1 MQALS
6 QATIDFLKLYWVP
19 LLCGVAIV
27 AILPL
32 IVGYIVLV
40 ERKLMADMQA
50 RLGPMRVGPHGLL
63 QPIADAVKLLIKEDI
78 IPENADR
85 LVFWLAP
92 VLSVGVALLSMA
104 GLAIGPAFQ
113 IAQDINIGILFVVG
127 VSSMGIF
134 GIVLGGW
141 ASNSNYSLM
150 GALRSSAQLVS
161 YETAAGMALVSGL
174 LFAGTL
180 NIKSIVAA
188 QQDEGVWF
196 VLLAPVAFF
205 TYLVASIAETNRA
218 PFDLPEAE
226 SELVAGYM
234 TEFSGFRWSLYFLA
248 EYTNMIVVA
257 SVATTLFLGGWLRPF
272 PKTHWLNFLDF
283 VPPLMTAAIG
293 GYCVWR
299 APKQPSRVQ
308 QLFMLA
314 VAGLCFAVALVLAA
328 PVIAPIVKPSLA
340 EVVKPFYAG
349 IHGGFW
355 FLFKVS
361 AYIYLFMWL
370 RFTVP
375 RYRFDQ
381 LMRLGWHFLIPLS
394 IINLLVVGVAM
405 IVGAYFHLQGG
416 WLLLATTPAAIIAL
430 VAALLILAIEQ
441 KSDTRQNRA
450 PPTARRMINAK
461 RLKKRSRQNR
471 RLPSKNR
478 K

>member
-1 MQALS
+1 MNAAL
-6 QATIDFLKLYWVP
+6 QATLEFLKLYWAP
-19 LLCGVAIV
+19 LLCGVAVV

-40 ERKLMADMQA
+40 ERKIMADMQA

-78 IPENADR
+78 IPENADK

-92 VLSVGVALLSMA
+92 VLSVGAGLLSLA

-127 VSSMGIF
+127 ISALGIF

-141 ASNSNYSLM
+141 ASNSHYSLM

-161 YETAAGMALVSGL
+161 YETAAGMALVSAL
-174 LFAGTL
+174 LFTGTL
-180 NIKSIVAA
+180 NIKSIVEA
-188 QQDEGVWF
+188 QSKEGIWF

-272 PKTHWLNFLDF
+272 ASVHELPGFHLMNFLDLLPTLLL
-283 VPPLMTAAIG
+283 VAVAA
-293 GYCVWR
+293 YCVVR
-299 APKQPSRVQ
+299 VPKQPTRVQ

-314 VAGLCFAVALVLAA
+314 VAGLCFVVGLVLLA
-328 PVIAPIVKPSLA
+328 PVVVPIA
-340 EVVKPFYAG
+340 KPFYAG
-349 IHGGFW
+349 VHGGFW
-355 FLFKVS
+355 FIFKVS
-361 AYIYLFMWL
+361 LYIYFFMWL
-370 RFTVP
+370 RFTIP

-394 IINLLVVGVAM
+394 IINVLLVGVAL
-405 IVGAYFHLQGG
+405 IAGAYFHLHG
-416 WLLLATTPAAIIAL
+416 WGLLLVTTPAAILAL
-430 VAALLILAIEQ
+430 LAAFLILALEKQHDARQEQ
-441 KSDTRQNRA
+441 TAASDFYA
-450 PPTARRMINAK
+450 G
-461 RLKKRSRQNR
+461 
-471 RLPSKNR
+471 
-478 K
+478 

>member
-1 MQALS
+1 MEFVKQ
-6 QATIDFLKLYWVP
+6 YWAP
-19 LLCGVAIV
+19 LVCGLVIV
-27 AILPL
+27 AVLPL
-32 IVGYIVLV
+32 IVGYVVLV
-40 ERKLMADMQA
+40 ERKIMADMQA

-78 IPENADR
+78 IPEDADK

-92 VLSVGVALLSMA
+92 VLSVAAALLAIA

-113 IAQDINIGILFVVG
+113 IAKDVNIGILFVVG
-127 VSSMGIF
+127 VSAMGIF

-141 ASNSNYSLM
+141 ASNSHYSLI

-161 YETAAGMALVSGL
+161 YETAAGMALVCGL

-180 NIKSIVAA
+180 NIASIVEA
-188 QQDEGVWF
+188 QRTQGIWF
-196 VLLAPVAFF
+196 GLLAPVAFF

-272 PKTHWLNFLDF
+272 SETHWLNFIDF
-283 VPPLMTAAIG
+283 LPPLLMICIG
-293 GYCVWR
+293 VYCLIR
-299 APKQPSRVQ
+299 TPKQPARVQ

-328 PVIAPIVKPSLA
+328 PVLVPIIKPSLA
-340 EVVKPFYAG
+340 AAVKPYYEG
-349 IHGGFW
+349 ILGGFW
-355 FLFKVS
+355 FVFKVS
-361 AYIYLFMWL
+361 AYIYFFMWL
-370 RFTVP
+370 RFTLP

-394 IINLLVVGVAM
+394 IINVLLIGIAM
-405 IVGAYFHLQGG
+405 IAGQYFHLAG
-416 WLLLATTPAAIIAL
+416 WSLLLTTIPASIIAL
-430 VAALLILAIEQ
+430 IVALFILATEQ
-441 KSDTRQNRA
+441 KSEPQKASGAA
-450 PPTARRMINAK
+450 PDSYA
-461 RLKKRSRQNR
+461 
-471 RLPSKNR
+471 
-478 K
+478 

>member
-1 MQALS
+1 MSAVLH
-6 QATIDFLKLYWVP
+6 ATIEFLKLYWAP
-19 LLCGVAIV
+19 LLCGVVIV
-27 AILPL
+27 AVLPI

-40 ERKLMADMQA
+40 ERKVMADMQA

-78 IPENADR
+78 IPDNADK

-92 VLSVGVALLSMA
+92 VLSVGAGLLAIA

-113 IAQDINIGILFVVG
+113 IAPNINIGILFVVG
-127 VSSMGIF
+127 ISAMGIF

-141 ASNSNYSLM
+141 ASNSHYSLM

-174 LFAGTL
+174 LFAGSL
-180 NIKSIVAA
+180 NITSIVEA
-188 QQDEGVWF
+188 QRTQGIWF
-196 VLLAPVAFF
+196 GMLAPVALFV
-205 TYLVASIAETNRA
+205 YGVASIAETNRA

-248 EYTNMIVVA
+248 EYANMIVVA

-272 PKTHWLNFLDF
+272 SEVHWMNFLDF
-283 VPPLMTAAIG
+283 GPPLLMIAIAV
-293 GYCVWR
+293 YCVMR
-299 APKQPSRVQ
+299 APKQPVRVQ

-314 VAGLCFAVALVLAA
+314 VAGFCFVVALVLAA
-328 PVIAPIVKPSLA
+328 PVLLPMLKPSLA
-340 EVVKPFYAG
+340 AAVQPYYAG

-361 AYIYLFMWL
+361 VYIYCFMWL

-394 IINLLVVGVAM
+394 IINVLVVGVAL
-405 IVGAYFHLQGG
+405 IAAEYFHLQG
-416 WLLLATTPAAIIAL
+416 WAMLLVTTPAAIIAL
-430 VAALLILAIEQ
+430 VAALAILAADSSRKE
-441 KSDTRQNRA
+441 RERA
-450 PPTARRMINAK
+450 AAATEFYAR
-461 RLKKRSRQNR
+461 
-471 RLPSKNR
+471 
-478 K
+478 

>member
-1 MQALS
+1 ME
-6 QATIDFLKLYWVP
+6 FLKLYWAP
-19 LLCGVAIV
+19 LLFGVVVV
-27 AILPL
+27 AVLPL
-32 IVGYIVLV
+32 LVGYVVLV

-92 VLSVGVALLSMA
+92 VLSVGAALLSIA

-141 ASNSNYSLM
+141 ASNSHYSLM

-161 YETAAGMALVSGL
+161 YETAAGLALVSGL

-180 NIKSIVAA
+180 NIRSIVEA
-188 QQDEGVWF
+188 QSKEGVWF
-196 VLLAPVAFF
+196 GMLAPVAFF

-272 PKTHWLNFLDF
+272 AGVRWLNFLDF
-283 VPPLMTAAIG
+283 LPPLFLIAIG
-293 GYCVWR
+293 VYCVLR
-299 APKQPSRVQ
+299 APKQPTRVQ
-308 QLFMLA
+308 QWFMLA
-314 VAGLCFAVALVLAA
+314 VAGLCFVAALVLAV
-328 PVIAPIVKPSLA
+328 PVVAPIVKPGLA
-340 EVVKPFYAG
+340 EAAKPLYAG

-355 FLFKVS
+355 FLLKVS
-361 AYIYLFMWL
+361 AYIYFFMWL
-370 RFTVP
+370 RFTLP

-394 IINLLVVGVAM
+394 IINILLVGVAM
-405 IVGAYFHLQGG
+405 IAGTYYHLSG
-416 WLLLATTPAAIIAL
+416 WRLLLATTPAAVVAL
-430 VAALLILAIEQ
+430 LAALLILAAERKGEARQ
-441 KSDTRQNRA
+441 EDAAASDSYA
-450 PPTARRMINAK
+450 G
-461 RLKKRSRQNR
+461 
-471 RLPSKNR
+471 
-478 K
+478 

>member
-1 MQALS
+1 MNAAL
-6 QATIDFLKLYWVP
+6 QATLEFLKLYWAP
-19 LLCGVAIV
+19 LLCGVAVV

-40 ERKLMADMQA
+40 ERKIMADMQA

-63 QPIADAVKLLIKEDI
+63 QPIADALKLLIKEDI
-78 IPENADR
+78 IPENADK

-92 VLSVGVALLSMA
+92 VLSVGAGLLSLA

-127 VSSMGIF
+127 ISALGIF

-141 ASNSNYSLM
+141 ASNSHYSLM

-161 YETAAGMALVSGL
+161 YETAAGMALVSAL
-174 LFAGTL
+174 LFTGTL
-180 NIKSIVAA
+180 NIKSIVEA
-188 QQDEGVWF
+188 QSKEGIWF

-272 PKTHWLNFLDF
+272 ASVHELPGFHLMNFLDLLPTLLL
-283 VPPLMTAAIG
+283 VAVAA
-293 GYCVWR
+293 YCVVR
-299 APKQPSRVQ
+299 VPKQPTRVQ

-314 VAGLCFAVALVLAA
+314 VAGLCFVVGLVLLA
-328 PVIAPIVKPSLA
+328 PVVVPIA
-340 EVVKPFYAG
+340 KPFYAG
-349 IHGGFW
+349 VHGGFW
-355 FLFKVS
+355 FIFKVS
-361 AYIYLFMWL
+361 LYIYFFMWL
-370 RFTVP
+370 RFTIP

-394 IINLLVVGVAM
+394 IINVLLVGVAL
-405 IVGAYFHLQGG
+405 IAGAYFHLHG
-416 WLLLATTPAAIIAL
+416 WGLLLVTTPAAILAL
-430 VAALLILAIEQ
+430 LAAFLILALEKQHDARQEQ
-441 KSDTRQNRA
+441 TAASDFYA
-450 PPTARRMINAK
+450 G
-461 RLKKRSRQNR
+461 
-471 RLPSKNR
+471 
-478 K
+478 